1 MPQQKLNE
9 MQHRVAVYDAICL
22 QAVILLGSKN
32 MDRLYD
38 NRRKFVSFS
47 VTAPIHWLLNLA
59 ILIMVLLRCNFT
71 LTHEQFTRTFK
82 QFTYTR
88 MELLVVCALLPARNS
103 HKIIR

>member
-38 NRRKFVSFS
+38 NL
-47 VTAPIHWLLNLA
+47 TGENLYHF
-59 ILIMVLLRCNFT
+59 R
-71 LTHEQFTRTFK
+71 
-82 QFTYTR
+82 
-88 MELLVVCALLPARNS
+88 
-103 HKIIR
+103 